1 MAKRKKRVPE
11 EERELTRKQAR
22 LHARDRERN
31 RKLYIGAGSAI
42 LLAMLIIV
50 AGALYAFAY
59 VPNSTLARAGADTI
73 VTKDFWQRM
82 RLERSRLASQLVN
95 LQQLEQQFG
104 QSFFT
109 QQINQIQAQLQSP
122 FTLGMQVLDD
132 MIDEKIVAQEAA
144 ARGITVSDEEV
155 EAALREE
162 IARNRNAITAPQATE
177 TAEAGIAAT
186 ATATAWTPTPLP
198 TIDANVVVTA
208 TATPLPTAEPLPT
221 QPIISDTGYT
231 EGLNELSTT
240 LSDIN
245 SVDLEGYR
253 AVIRA
258 RLLADKLSAAIGEE
272 TVTATEEQVHA
283 RHILINVIT
292 PTVSLSDTNV
302 ITAPIAPGTAAS
314 GTLTTSAVISGDV
327 AAGST
332 LTATAPVSATTAPTA
347 ATPVTP
353 TTSVTTAAATTT
365 TAPLSPT
372 AALTSTDGMTAT
384 AGVTA
389 TAGMTTVPGITS
401 TAGITES
408 TQPETPVERT
418 DAEAKAL
425 AESLRQRILAGED
438 FATLAREYSDDTGSG
453 AQGGDLGW
461 FGRTAMVAPFAETA
475 FTLPI
480 GEISEPIKTQFGYH
494 IIEVLEKDENRP
506 KEESQLQQERTQA
519 FQDWLQEKKTTI
531 EIERPSDLSARLP
544 RDLR

>member
-59 VPNSTLARAGADTI
+59 VPNSTLAKAGADTI

-144 ARGITVSDEEV
+144 ARGITVSDEDV

-198 TIDANVVVTA
+198 TIDANLVVTA

-221 QPIISDTGYT
+221 QPIISDTGFT

-245 SVDLEGYR
+245 SVDLDGYR
-253 AVIRA
+253 EVIRA

-272 TVTATEEQVHA
+272 KVAATEEQVHA

-302 ITAPIAPGTAAS
+302 ITAPLAPSTSAS
-314 GTLTTSAVISGDV
+314 GTLTASDVISGDV
-327 AAGST
+327 AGAST

-347 ATPVTP
+347 AAPVMP
-353 TTSVTTAAATTT
+353 TTTVTTAAATTT

-372 AALTSTDGMTAT
+372 VALTSAGSVTAT

-389 TAGMTTVPGITS
+389 TTGVTTAPGITS
-401 TAGITES
+401 TAGVTDT
-408 TQPETPVERT
+408 TQPEAPVERT

-438 FATLAREYSDDTGSG
+438 FATLASEYSDDTGSG

-494 IIEVLEKDENRP
+494 LIEVLEKDENRP

>member
-59 VPNSTLARAGADTI
+59 VPNSTLAKAGADTI

-82 RLERSRLASQLVN
+82 RLERSRLTSQLVN

-162 IARNRNAITAPQATE
+162 IARNRNAITVPQATE

-198 TIDANVVVTA
+198 TIDANLVVTA

-292 PTVSLSDTNV
+292 PTVSLSNTNV
-302 ITAPIAPGTAAS
+302 ITAPLAPGLSPS
-314 GTLTTSAVISGDV
+314 GTLTASDAISGDV
-327 AAGST
+327 ATGST

-347 ATPVTP
+347 AAPVTP
-353 TTSVTTAAATTT
+353 TTTVTTALATA

-372 AALTSTDGMTAT
+372 AALTSAGSITAT

-389 TAGMTTVPGITS
+389 TTGVTTVPGITS
-401 TAGITES
+401 TAGITDT
-408 TQPETPVERT
+408 TQPEAPVERT

-453 AQGGDLGW
+453 AQGGDLSW
-461 FGRTAMVAPFAETA
+461 FGRTAMVAPFAEAA

-494 IIEVLEKDENRP
+494 LIEVLEKDENRP
-506 KEESQLQQERTQA
+506 KEESQLQQERAQA

>member
-347 ATPVTP
+347 AAPVTP

>member
-59 VPNSTLARAGADTI
+59 VPNSTLAKAGADTI

-82 RLERSRLASQLVN
+82 RLERSRLTSQLVN

-162 IARNRNAITAPQATE
+162 IARNRNAITVPQATE

-198 TIDANVVVTA
+198 TIDANLVVTA

-292 PTVSLSDTNV
+292 PTVSLSNTNV
-302 ITAPIAPGTAAS
+302 ITAPLAPGLSPS
-314 GTLTTSAVISGDV
+314 GTLTASDAISGDV
-327 AAGST
+327 ATGNT

-347 ATPVTP
+347 AAPVTP
-353 TTSVTTAAATTT
+353 TTTVTTALATA

-372 AALTSTDGMTAT
+372 AALTSAGSITAT

-389 TAGMTTVPGITS
+389 TTGVTTVPGITS
-401 TAGITES
+401 TAGITDT
-408 TQPETPVERT
+408 TQPEAPVERT

-453 AQGGDLGW
+453 AQGGDLSW
-461 FGRTAMVAPFAETA
+461 FGRTAMVAPFAEAA

-494 IIEVLEKDENRP
+494 LIEVLEKDENRP
-506 KEESQLQQERTQA
+506 KEESQLQQERAQA